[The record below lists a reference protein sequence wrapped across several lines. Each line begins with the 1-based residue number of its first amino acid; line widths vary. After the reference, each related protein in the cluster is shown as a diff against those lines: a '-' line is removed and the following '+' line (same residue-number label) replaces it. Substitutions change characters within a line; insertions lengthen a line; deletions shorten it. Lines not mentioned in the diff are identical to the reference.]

1 MQLVGIRD
9 LKNRLAYYLGKVKK
23 GNNIIVT
30 DRGMPVAIIHNFD
43 NFDRVEENTDAEERL
58 AFYAKQGLITMPKK
72 HTAFTSFKRAK
83 VKGSSISETIIKER
97 F

>member
-43 NFDRVEENTDAEERL
+43 RVEEDTDAEERL
-58 AFYAKQGLITMPKK
+58 AFYVKQGLITMPKK
-72 HTAFTSFKRAK
+72 NTAFTSFKRAK
-83 VKGSSISETIIKER
+83 VKGSSVSETIIKER
-97 F
+97 R

>member
-43 NFDRVEENTDAEERL
+43 RVEEDTDAEERL
-58 AFYAKQGLITMPKK
+58 AFYVKQGLITMPKK
-72 HTAFTSFKRAK
+72 NSAFTSFKRAK
-83 VKGSSISETIIKER
+83 VKGSSVSETIIKER
-97 F
+97 R

>member
-43 NFDRVEENTDAEERL
+43 RIEEDTDGDARL
-58 AFYAKQGLITMPKK
+58 AFFAQQGIITMPKK
-72 HTAFTSFKRAK
+72 NTAFASVKRAK
-83 VKGSSISETIIKER
+83 VKGGSVSETIIKER
-97 F
+97 R

>member
-30 DRGMPVAIIHNFD
+30 DRGMPVAI
-43 NFDRVEENTDAEERL
+43 NT
-58 AFYAKQGLITMPKK
+58 
-72 HTAFTSFKRAK
+72 
-83 VKGSSISETIIKER
+83 
-97 F
+97 

>member
-1 MQLVGIRD
+1 MQSVGIRD

-30 DRGMPVAIIHNFD
+30 DRGMPVAIIRD
-43 NFDRVEENTDAEERL
+43 FDRIEEDTDAEERL

-72 HTAFTSFKRAK
+72 NTAFTSFKRAK
-83 VKGSSISETIIKER
+83 VKGSSVSETIIKER
-97 F
+97 R